1 MHVIWKDRKP
11 TVVFGPYKKKF
22 RDGYI
27 GIFKLW
33 NMYQFKIGIKSIKG
47 SLIPIS
53 STKIVYSVTKKGNFD
68 HVKLIKRT
76 YLLIFFFIP
85 NRFKNPT

>member
-68 HVKLIKRT
+68 HVKTNQTNVLT
-76 YLLIFFFIP
+76 YLFFHS
-85 NRFKNPT
+85 K